1 MTRLVIQEGKREK
14 GREVGDSMELWQVE
28 DSRPPWTAIVVSNL
42 PADIRC
48 RVTRV
53 ANAIDR
59 EKAPSSRVHARTRAG
74 TVAFHRPGYRIATF
88 NSRAHCL
95 RVQVLPLKD

>member
-1 MTRLVIQEGKREK
+1 MTRLVTQEGKREK

-28 DSRPPWTAIVVSNL
+28 DGRPPWAAIIVSNL

-53 ANAIDR
+53 ANAIDQER
-59 EKAPSSRVHARTRAG
+59 ARPRVCTRPYPHRNDRVPSSG
-74 TVAFHRPGYRIATF
+74 I
-88 NSRAHCL
+88 
-95 RVQVLPLKD
+95 

>member
-14 GREVGDSMELWQVE
+14 GQEVGDSMELWQVE

-59 EKAPSSRVHARTRAG
+59 EEARLRVYTPVLALQRSRSIVLDIGSLHSTAG
-74 TVAFHRPGYRIATF
+74 YIVF
-88 NSRAHCL
+88 